1 MITTRLI
8 KQTIV
13 GLGAVALA
21 VGGTACGGDDDVTT
35 DDVETAI
42 TDAAADAEDVA
53 EDALELAAQTAAAQ
67 LAAQN
72 FAAAGHPIS
81 GQLSCTADAA
91 GSLQSVDVNCTGTTE
106 AGGQAE
112 LTGTMDQLPDEAVV
126 AIDGQFTGT
135 VDGEQVFETNRLGA

>member
-1 MITTRLI
+1 MISTRL
-8 KQTIV
+8 KQAVV

-21 VGGTACGGDDDVTT
+21 VGGTACVGDDTTT
-35 DDVETAI
+35 DDAETVI

-53 EDALELAAQTAAAQ
+53 ENAVELAARNAAAQ
-67 LAAQN
+67 LSTQH
-72 FAAAGHPIS
+72 FADAGHPIT

-91 GSLQSVDVNCTGTTE
+91 GSLDSVDVECTGTTE

-126 AIDGQFTGT
+126 AIDGQFTGS